1 MCAAQCHRAQP
12 SGPAGALQILH
23 AWRQRFG
30 CTHQAV
36 GHRGWQTLSRT
47 PGPRVAG
54 TARQWRDTCPA
65 CADNLIT
72 RCVSVCA
79 QHSCHLRQACG
90 LDASGPGH
98 CLRKLCTAL
107 PCAQA
112 RHRAAARDGRNPQEL
127 GSYTVVASRA
137 LVTDGHESKLA
148 EQRGTTRGSILVQT
162 ASMYQSGLTLTHS
175 CPWMDVCEAG
185 PANAN
190 ATGVPCCA
198 LVTGANPAVR
208 PSQVQ
213 TRPRVR
219 LARAVD
225 S

>member
-1 MCAAQCHRAQP
+1 VNWNGCLRLHRSAACWACWWLQTAVPERTWPDRPSLPHGIQVCPSLYTHSAAHSCMLSMLHHNLHCVLSTHRCAAPCRKSSTHRARR
-12 SGPAGALQILH
+12 GPQSLR
-23 AWRQRFG
+23 AWRQRLR

-112 RHRAAARDGRNPQEL
+112 RHRAASRDGRNPQEL

-137 LVTDGHESKLA
+137 LVTDGHESK
-148 EQRGTTRGSILVQT
+148 Q
-162 ASMYQSGLTLTHS
+162 
-175 CPWMDVCEAG
+175 
-185 PANAN
+185 
-190 ATGVPCCA
+190 
-198 LVTGANPAVR
+198 
-208 PSQVQ
+208 
-213 TRPRVR
+213 
-219 LARAVD
+219 AR
-225 S
+225 